1 MTTLVASESSHLV
14 QPGVPFHELDWGFSV
29 PCETPDTESPRAP
42 SSQEGSATATGVRF
56 SREESWVC
64 EWWPPTD

>member
-14 QPGVPFHELDWGFSV
+14 QPGVPFHKLDWSFSV
-29 PCETPDTESPRAP
+29 PCEAPDTESSQAP
-42 SSQEGSATATGVRF
+42 SSQEGSATAAGDRS

-64 EWWPPTD
+64 EWWPPTE

>member
-29 PCETPDTESPRAP
+29 PGEAPDPESSQAP
-42 SSQEGSATATGVRF
+42 SSQEGSATVAGDRC

-64 EWWPPTD
+64 EWWPPTE